1 MERTITI
8 TLKIETEEYDENL
21 EEPGPEQVLLLVNEM
36 IAGDADFPNG
46 MVIECEG
53 VKLLRR

>member
-21 EEPGPEQVLLLVNEM
+21 EEPEQVLLLVNEM
-36 IAGDADFPNG
+36 IAGDADFPDG